1 MARLIDFVQFN
12 HTTNE
17 LPRSGHQILSFSRS
31 PDGEIETTPSQVLLA
46 SHQPLSPRHDSRMF
60 CLVLYHEEFSID
72 HTTNERP
79 YSGPSARAVVH

>member
-1 MARLIDFVQFN
+1 
-12 HTTNE
+12 
-17 LPRSGHQILSFSRS
+17 
-31 PDGEIETTPSQVLLA
+31 
-46 SHQPLSPRHDSRMF
+46 MF